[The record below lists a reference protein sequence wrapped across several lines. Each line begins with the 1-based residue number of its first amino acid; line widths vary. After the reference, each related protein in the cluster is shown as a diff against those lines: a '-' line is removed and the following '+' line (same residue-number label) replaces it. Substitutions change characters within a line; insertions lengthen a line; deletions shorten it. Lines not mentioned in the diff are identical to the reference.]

1 MNTATRTSD
10 LRRMLNERRR
20 ETQQDLHSRVRGT
33 RSNESTDVREAI
45 ERAEASTQED
55 IELALAQM
63 RADTVTRID
72 QALGRLDAGGYGS
85 CLDCAGEIA
94 ERRLRALP
102 FAVRCQECEEK
113 REQQDGRA
121 RTLGQKRQNPS
132 LFLDV
137 LSP

>member
-1 MNTATRTSD
+1 MSD

-33 RSNESTDVREAI
+33 RSDRSTDVREAI
-45 ERAEASTQED
+45 ECAEASTQED
-55 IELALAQM
+55 IELALVQM
-63 RADTVTRID
+63 RADTVIRID
-72 QALGRLDAGGYGS
+72 EALVRLDAGNYGS
-85 CLDCAGEIA
+85 CLDCAGDIA

-102 FAVRCQECEEK
+102 FAVRCQACEEK
-113 REQQDGRA
+113 REQEDGRS
-121 RTLGQKRQNPS
+121 RTLGRKRQSPS